1 VRSYFHRQAHLFIK
15 FFGVFMLFHPG
26 QRWISDGESDQGLG
40 TVMMVEA
47 RFVTI
52 LYTATGDSRKYAIK
66 DAPLTRIKFNVGDS
80 IPSHEGWQLTVESIS
95 EANGLL
101 TYHGKRKDNN
111 EQCALK
117 EVMIDHFI
125 KFNNPHDRLMNGQ
138 TDRLDWFRLRRDC
151 LKHQYIQQQ
160 SPLTG
165 LTGGRVSLIP
175 HQLYIAEEVGQ
186 RFAPRVL
193 LADEV
198 GLGKTIEAGL
208 IIHQQLVTGRA
219 QRVLI
224 IVPEPLM
231 HQWLVEML
239 RRFNLHFSI
248 FDNDRCIESASD
260 DEQNPFSSEQLVLV
274 NLDFIS
280 NNPQWYDAL
289 LAESWDLMVVD
300 EAHHLAWQP
309 DNVSNEYQCVEQLAE
324 KIPGVLLL
332 TATPDQLG
340 HEGHFAR
347 LKLLDADRFFDYQSF
362 VDEESNYQQV
372 ADTAN
377 TIIAGDVLDPEQ
389 QATLTQLLKE
399 SDISEL
405 LREFNQT
412 VITEQKNKQT
422 NEQGND
428 EKNAAGQQL
437 LKQLLD
443 RHGTGRILFRNS
455 RNTIKGFPA
464 RQLHATPLA
473 LPELYQAQ
481 INDFINSDDS
491 EVLAQSKRAK
501 YLFTPEIMFSL
512 DSHSCHWTDID
523 PRVDYLI
530 TLLQSLND
538 NATENE
544 CNSKEKLLV
553 ICAHAQTAID
563 LEMALRVKQGIR
575 AAVFHEGL
583 SIFDRDK
590 AAAYFAQEEDSAQVL
605 LCSEIGSE
613 GRNFQFA
620 HHLMLFDLPANP
632 DLLEQRIGRLDR
644 IGQKQIIN
652 LHVPY
657 FEDSAQALLFNW
669 YQQSL
674 NAFEHTCIT
683 GRAVFECYGNNLM
696 SLVLQGQDSGD
707 LAQQLI
713 SDSRKKHLTIKAEL
727 ESGRDKLLEIHSSG
741 QGRAQALVKE
751 IAQQDQQIQLPQFMF
766 QVFDVFGISQDDK
779 ADFAIALNP
788 SEHMLSA
795 TFPCLPE
802 DGTTITFNR
811 DSALA
816 CENYQLLTWDHP
828 MVRESMELILT
839 DEIGNASIG
848 LLKNPALPV
857 GTFFLECLYTLA
869 AMAPSKLQLGRYL
882 PTTPVRVLV
891 DAKGNDLEN
900 KISEQVLDSQVV
912 PVKKQMAL
920 QLTKAL
926 SAQIAPLVGKA
937 EHHAQNKIS
946 VIQSKALTNM
956 VSNLSDEQQRLIAL
970 AAINPSVRQEEIDF
984 IALQQQELTHYINN
998 AQLKF
1003 EAVRLIVVSH

>member
-1 VRSYFHRQAHLFIK
+1 
-15 FFGVFMLFHPG
+15 MLFCPG
-26 QRWISDGESDQGLG
+26 QRWISDGESAQGLG
-40 TVMMVEA
+40 TVIMVEA

-66 DAPLTRIKFNVGDS
+66 DAPLTRIKFNHGDT
-80 IPSHEGWQLTVESIS
+80 IPSHEGWHLKVSSLNEV
-95 EANGLL
+95 NGLI
-101 TYHGKRKDNN
+101 TYLGMRTDTG
-111 EQCALK
+111 EESSLK
-117 EVMIDHFI
+117 EVMVDHFI

-138 TDRLDWFRLRRDC
+138 TDRLDWFRLRRDTI
-151 LKHQYIQQQ
+151 KHQFIQQQ
-160 SPLTG
+160 SSLTG

-248 FDNDRCIESASD
+248 FDNDRCVESSGEN
-260 DEQNPFSSEQLVLV
+260 EQINPFSSEQLVLV
-274 NLDFIS
+274 NLDFITK
-280 NNPQWYDAL
+280 NPQWYKAL
-289 LAESWDLMVVD
+289 LDESWDLMVVD
-300 EAHHLAWQP
+300 EAHHLAWQV
-309 DNVSNEYQCVEQLAE
+309 DNISKEYQCVEQLAQ

-347 LKLLDADRFFDYQSF
+347 LKLLDDDRFFNYQKF
-362 VDEESNYQQV
+362 IDEESNYQQV
-372 ADTAN
+372 ADAAN
-377 TIIAGDVLDPEQ
+377 AIITGDILNNTQ
-389 QATLTQLLKE
+389 QQTLTKLLKE
-399 SDISEL
+399 SEISAL
-405 LREFNQT
+405 ISAFNNYAMNADNAVENGT
-412 VITEQKNKQT
+412 T
-422 NEQGND
+422 NI
-428 EKNAAGQQL
+428 AGQQL

-464 RQLHATPLA
+464 RKLHATKLV

-481 INDFINSDDS
+481 INDFINSNDIDL
-491 EVLAQSKRAK
+491 LAQSKRAK
-501 YLFTPEIMFSL
+501 FLFTPEILFSL
-512 DSHSCHWTDID
+512 DSHLTPWTDFD
-523 PRVDYLI
+523 PRIDYLI
-530 TLLQSLND
+530 ELLQTLNKSAVD
-538 NATENE
+538 NNHG
-544 CNSKEKLLV
+544 KEKLLV

-563 LEMALRVKQGIR
+563 LETALRVKEGIR

-583 SIFDRDK
+583 SIFERDK
-590 AAAYFAQEEDSAQVL
+590 AAAYFAQGEDSAQIL

-620 HHLMLFDLPANP
+620 HHLVLFDLPANP

-644 IGQKQIIN
+644 IGQKEIIN

-657 FEDSAQALLFNW
+657 FDNSAQALLFNW
-669 YQQSL
+669 YQHSL

-683 GRAVFECYGNNLM
+683 GRSVFESYGRELM
-696 SLVLQGQDSGD
+696 FLALQGQENSEQ
-707 LAQQLI
+707 AQQFI
-713 SDSRKKHLTIKAEL
+713 NDSKQKHLTIKADL
-727 ESGRDKLLEIHSSG
+727 ENGRDKLLEIHSSG
-741 QGRAQALVKE
+741 QGRANALVDE
-751 IAQQDQQIQLPQFMF
+751 IARQDQQIHLPQFMF
-766 QVFDVFGISQDDK
+766 QVFDVFGIAQDDK
-779 ADFAIALNP
+779 ADNGIALN
-788 SEHMLSA
+788 STEHMLSA
-795 TFPCLPE
+795 NFPCLPE
-802 DGTTITFNR
+802 DGTTITFDR
-811 DSALA
+811 DTALA

-828 MVRESMELILT
+828 MVRESIELILS
-839 DEIGNASIG
+839 EEMGNASIG

-857 GTFFLECLYTLA
+857 GTFFLECLYTFE

-882 PTTPVRVLV
+882 PTTPVRVLI
-891 DAKGNDLEN
+891 DASGNDLES
-900 KISEQVLDSQVV
+900 KISENVLDSQVA

-926 SAQIAPLVGKA
+926 SPQIAPLVTKA
-937 EHHAQNKIS
+937 EAHANNKVTS
-946 VIQSKALTNM
+946 IQSKALATM
-956 VSNLSDEQQRLIAL
+956 KQNLNDEQQRLIAL

-984 IALQQQELTHYINN
+984 ISTQQQELTHYIDN

-1003 EAVRLIVVSH
+1003 EAVRLIVVTH